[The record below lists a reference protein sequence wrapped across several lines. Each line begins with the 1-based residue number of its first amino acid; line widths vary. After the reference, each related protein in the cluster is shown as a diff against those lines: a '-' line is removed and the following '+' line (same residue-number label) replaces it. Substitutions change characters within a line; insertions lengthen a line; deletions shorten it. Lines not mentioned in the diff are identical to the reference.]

1 MKGLASFA
9 DEWSGGMFPGITAAA
24 SAAAGRG
31 GPTATR
37 DDGAS
42 DDAARFNA
50 RLRSQKHALEREAST
65 WEAKSAEARGG
76 VSSLERRIDV
86 LRNDAIRMQEGTLQ
100 SLRMQ
105 LGEESRLA
113 SEYRDEFLKTHERTS
128 GGIVAGGGGNNNNNN
143 GTALG
148 PGHVVKVRRE
158 IQKMDSLED
167 YENYIEDRE
176 NALWARIDV
185 LVDKIK
191 KDSRREAIEW

>member
-9 DEWSGGMFPGITAAA
+9 DEWSGGIFPGITAAA
-24 SAAAGRG
+24 GGG

-37 DDGAS
+37 DGGAS
-42 DDAARFNA
+42 DDAARLNA
-50 RLRSQKHALEREAST
+50 RLRSQKHALELEAST
-65 WEAKSAEARGG
+65 WEARSAEARGG
-76 VSSLERRIDV
+76 VSSLELRIDV

-128 GGIVAGGGGNNNNNN
+128 GEIVAGGGRNNNNNN

>member
-1 MKGLASFA
+1 
-9 DEWSGGMFPGITAAA
+9 MFPGITAAA
-24 SAAAGRG
+24 SAAAAAGGG

-37 DDGAS
+37 DDGAA
-42 DDAARFNA
+42 DDAARLNA
-50 RLRSQKHALEREAST
+50 RLRSQKHALELEAST
-65 WEAKSAEARGG
+65 WEARSAEARGG
-76 VSSLERRIDV
+76 VSSLELRIDV

-128 GGIVAGGGGNNNNNN
+128 GEIVAGGGRNNNNNN